1 MNSEYSK
8 VRSIRRP
15 VSLGKRSQ
23 RSTRTKKKKG
33 GDEEKTQG
41 ATKKSLFSHR
51 AKNETNPEETEAF
64 ANICRCL
71 IEHRWYHGVM
81 PRGEIST
88 LLEDEG
94 DFCVRKTTERGKP
107 IVCISVKC
115 QKEVRHFPLVF
126 ENGQWTLKN
135 LIKTRRFYE
144 VVELLN
150 ALVTEKIALSGAILV
165 RAVPRPDYYIPHS
178 DISLICKLGEG
189 AFGEV
194 WKGSLKRHEDGKA
207 KKAEEKSAA
216 PSSAAPSSAGSALS
230 GNSEKGKSRLYVAVK
245 KMKGNATKA
254 MTEEFVMEAKLM
266 RQLVHP
272 NIVTVYGV
280 APSEEPLMIVLE
292 LAGNVCLKSYV
303 AKYQCPPDQLLQFT
317 ADAARGMAYLSSKLV
332 IHRDLAARNLLLGTF
347 VEVKISD
354 FGLSSSGKTEIKVKQ
369 MKVPIRWLAPETLE
383 EGVFS
388 TKTDVWAYAVTL
400 WEIFT
405 RCQTDP
411 YPGLT
416 NQQAKDLIRGDALP
430 MNPPEGTPPIVAK
443 IMEDCFNKNPDDR
456 PSFAAILK
464 RLRPDEDVSA
474 YEPKDQSVTSPVKRA
489 NAPSAEQ
496 SARSKRP
503 SRK

>member
-1 MNSEYSK
+1 MNSEYSRVK
-8 VRSIRRP
+8 SIRRP
-15 VSLGKRSQ
+15 VSLGNRSQ
-23 RSTRTKKKKG
+23 RSKRTKKKKN
-33 GDEEKTQG
+33 DEEKTVGSGNQK
-41 ATKKSLFSHR
+41 TLFFR
-51 AKNETNPEETEAF
+51 RQKNESNPEETEAF

-94 DFCVRKTTERGKP
+94 DFCVRKTTEKSKP

-135 LIKTRRFYE
+135 LIKTRRFFE

-150 ALVTEKIALSGAILV
+150 ALVTEKISLSGAILV

-194 WKGSLKRHEDGKA
+194 WKGSLKRHEDEKV
-207 KKAEEKSAA
+207 KKVEEKSA
-216 PSSAAPSSAGSALS
+216 PGLPTTGRQEGL
-230 GNSEKGKSRLYVAVK
+230 SEKGRSKLYVAVK

-272 NIVTVYGV
+272 NIVTVFGV

-292 LAGNVCLKSYV
+292 LAANGCLKSYV
-303 AKYQCPPDQLLQFT
+303 SKYQCPMDQLMQFT

-332 IHRDLAARNLLLGTF
+332 IHRDLAARNLLLGSS

-405 RCQTDP
+405 RCQSDP

-430 MNPPEGTPPIVAK
+430 MNPPEGTPPTVVK
-443 IMEDCFNKNPDDR
+443 IMEDCFAKNPDNR
-456 PSFAAILK
+456 PSFPAILK
-464 RLRPDEDVSA
+464 RLCPDEDLAA
-474 YEPKDQSVTSPVKRA
+474 YEPKSQCSQSQSSPAKKSSG
-489 NAPSAEQ
+489 PSAEPL
-496 SARSKRP
+496 SARSRRP
-503 SRK
+503 ARK

>member
-1 MNSEYSK
+1 MNS
-8 VRSIRRP
+8 
-15 VSLGKRSQ
+15 KRSQ
-23 RSTRTKKKKG
+23 RSTRTKKKKASA
-33 GDEEKTQG
+33 DEEKTQG
-41 ATKKSLFSHR
+41 ATNKSLFSRR
-51 AKNETNPEETEAF
+51 AKHEPTNNEETEAF

-94 DFCVRKTTERGKP
+94 DFCVRKTTEKGKP

-135 LIKTRRFYE
+135 LAKTRRFYE

-150 ALVTEKIALSGAILV
+150 ALVTEKIALSGAVLI

-178 DISLICKLGEG
+178 DITLICKLGEG

-194 WKGSLKRHEDGKA
+194 WKGSLKRHEEEKV
-207 KKAEEKSAA
+207 KKLEEKSA
-216 PSSAAPSSAGSALS
+216 PSAAVSTQSN
-230 GNSEKGKSRLYVAVK
+230 NSEKGKSRLYVAVK

-254 MTEEFVMEAKLM
+254 SLEEFVMEAKLM

-292 LAGNVCLKSYV
+292 LAGNGCLKSYV
-303 AKYQCPPDQLLQFT
+303 AKYQCPMDQLLQFT

-332 IHRDLAARNLLLGTF
+332 IHRDLAARNLLLGSF

-416 NQQAKDLIRGDALP
+416 NQQAKDLIRGEALP
-430 MNPPEGTPPIVAK
+430 MNPPEGTPPIVVK

-456 PSFAAILK
+456 PTFAAILK
-464 RLRPDEDVSA
+464 RLRPEEDITA
-474 YEPKDQSVTSPVKRA
+474 YEAKELSQTSPVKKLA
-489 NAPSAEQ
+489 APSAEQ

-503 SRK
+503 PRK